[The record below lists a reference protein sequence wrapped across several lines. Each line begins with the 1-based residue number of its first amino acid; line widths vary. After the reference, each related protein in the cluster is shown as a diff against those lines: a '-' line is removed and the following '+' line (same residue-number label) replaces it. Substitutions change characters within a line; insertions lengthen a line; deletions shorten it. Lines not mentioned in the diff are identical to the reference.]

1 MTRIA
6 FVGSHST
13 GKTTLLRYC
22 QEQFEGRLHT
32 IEDLSRRIIARGF
45 PMGPYAVVD
54 SFVNFVRDQLYAERE
69 SHAVEEA
76 WLISNRTVLDAVA
89 YACANKDLP
98 RPFIP
103 DYFIEMLEEVARLEA
118 GFYDLYVEFP
128 VLFPMTQD
136 GIRPEG
142 EGTDISRLLNTFG
155 VPRISVAGTTAER
168 CRSLVEQVQGLRDSR
183 ITLGRVWNPSD
194 QF

>member
-22 QEQFEGRLHT
+22 QEQFEGGLHT

-45 PMGPYAVVD
+45 PIGPYAVVD

-69 SHAVEEA
+69 SHAVEKA

-118 GFYDLYVEFP
+118 TSYDLYVEFP
-128 VLFPMTQD
+128 VLFPMTPD

-142 EGTDISRLLNTFG
+142 EDYRMHVGTEISRLLNAFG
-155 VPRISVAGTTAER
+155 VPQISVAGTTAER
-168 CRSLVEQVQGLRDSR
+168 FRSLVEHVQGLGKRPR
-183 ITLGRVWNPSD
+183 NARA
-194 QF
+194 